1 MAPGAKNYRVD
12 FPALFVVPAWI
23 QRHCIIPDGFRKGRP
38 FKMYDWQLW
47 VTLNH
52 YRVREDA
59 QQEPGFGVDPDV
71 IPIRSAA
78 FYYRRTQVIAPQKT
92 GKGPWAA
99 ALTAAEAVGPV
110 LFLGWAEGGERY
122 FCADNGCDC
131 GWVYTYRPGEPMGH
145 AWATPLIQLLATS
158 EDQVD
163 NVYRPLKGMARG
175 EMLRDRMKVR
185 EGFIRISGE
194 DDDPEACRIDV
205 VTSSAKSRLGNPI
218 TFCIQDETQLYT
230 ESNGLRLVAE
240 TMRRGAAAMGGRS
253 IETTNCYDPGENSV
267 AQRTREGRAKDV
279 FRFYEPPPPPDGDRW
294 KFTIKAERRRVLTY
308 NYAGSPHADLE
319 GIIAEAEELVEKDP
333 AQAERFYGNRL
344 VQGLGA
350 WLPDGLWASRE
361 VEPRVGPG
369 FEWSERAQPPDGTSV
384 CLGFDGS
391 DSDDWTG
398 IRLRTVQGYRFTP
411 TYGPDKRP
419 TCWNPAEWGGSIP
432 RGEVNA
438 AMDEICRRFKVK
450 RAYCD
455 PRDWQS
461 EIGDWALRYGDKVFL
476 EWATYRTRQMHEA
489 LVRVVNDLR
498 SGRTTHD
505 GCPITA
511 LHVANAR
518 KVAKPAEAYILGKPH
533 GAYHQK
539 IDLAMADVLA
549 HVAGED
555 ALLDGWGKQP
565 THYVYTG

>member
-1 MAPGAKNYRVD
+1 MALEAKRYAVD
-12 FPALFVVPAWI
+12 FPTLFVVPAWI
-23 QRHCIIPDGFRKGRP
+23 QRHCVIPDGFRKGRP

-52 YRVREDA
+52 YQIKPTAKQVR
-59 QQEPGFGVDPDV
+59 GFGVDPDV

-78 FYYRRTQVIAPQKT
+78 FVYRRSQVIAPQKT

-99 ALTAAEAVGPV
+99 AITAAEAVGPV
-110 LFLGWAEGGERY
+110 LFLGWAEGGETY
-122 FCADNGCDC
+122 DCADHGCDC
-131 GWVYTYRPGEPMGH
+131 GWIYTYRPGEAMGH

-163 NVYRPLKGMARG
+163 NVYKPLKGMARG
-175 EMLRDRMKVR
+175 ERLRGRMLVR
-185 EGFIRISGE
+185 EGFIRIAGE

-218 TFCIQDETQLYT
+218 TFCIQDETQLYVT
-230 ESNGLRLVAE
+230 TNKLITVAE

-253 IETTNCYDPGENSV
+253 IETTNCYDPAEQSV

-279 FRFYEPPPPPDGDRW
+279 FKFYEPPPVPNGDNW
-294 KFTIKAERRRVLTY
+294 KFTLKAQRRRIFTY

-319 GIIAEAEELVEKDP
+319 GIIAEAEELIEKDP
-333 AQAERFYGNRL
+333 AQAERFFGNRL
-344 VQGLGA
+344 VQGLGT
-350 WLPDGLWASRE
+350 WLPEGLWESRGPTE
-361 VEPRVGPG
+361 GEAPRVV
-369 FEWSERAQPPDGTSV
+369 AAGTSV

-391 DSDDWTG
+391 DSDDCTG
-398 IRLRTVQGYRFTP
+398 IRLRTIDGYRFTP
-411 TYGPDKRP
+411 TYGPDARP
-419 TCWNPAEWGGSIP
+419 TFWDPAEWGGSIP

-438 AMDEICRRFKVK
+438 AMDEICRRYKVK

-461 EIGDWALRYGDKVFL
+461 EIGDWALQHGDKVFL
-476 EWATYRTRQMHEA
+476 EWATYRIKQMHEA
-489 LVRVVNDLR
+489 LLR
-498 SGRTTHD
+498 SVTDLKSGRVTHD

-518 KVAKPAEAYILGKPH
+518 KVAKPAERYILSKPH

-539 IDLAMADVLA
+539 IDMAMADVLC

-555 ALLDGWGKQP
+555 ALLDGWAPPKP
-565 THYVYTG
+565 ASIFLA